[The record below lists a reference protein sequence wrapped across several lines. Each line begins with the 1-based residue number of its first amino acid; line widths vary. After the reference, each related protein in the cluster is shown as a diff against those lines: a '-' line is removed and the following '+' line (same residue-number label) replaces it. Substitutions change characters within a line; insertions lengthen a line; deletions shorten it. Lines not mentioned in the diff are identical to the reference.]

1 MATRRYPHII
11 VVMVYREGMSSL
23 VLHHEPAGT
32 LATATL
38 DTWQSVAGAWLLT
51 FPSVNTQAA
60 YRRDLGQYAA
70 FLTELGLT
78 DPLAAPRPAVDAY
91 ARHLEDLGLKPASR
105 ARKLAAVSS
114 FLRYAAEEGVVDRNP
129 AAHVRRPHVSAESPR
144 LGMNATEARR
154 VVVAA
159 EAASPAHRALVALCL
174 GAGLRVSEALALRP
188 NDLTEEAG
196 HRVARVSGKGGRER
210 VVPLSPSAWSLLL
223 PALEQSTSATEPII
237 RGPQGGTIDRHRA
250 LRMIEALGRA
260 AGLGH
265 ALRPHDC
272 RHTAATLALNAG
284 APIHRVQD
292 LLGHASPQTT
302 QRYVAHRE
310 RLENSAAYTL
320 GAVLGGAV
328 A

>member
-1 MATRRYPHII
+1 
-11 VVMVYREGMSSL
+11 MVYRPGMTSL
-23 VLHHEPAGT
+23 ELAPTPAGT
-32 LATATL
+32 LTL
-38 DTWQSVAGAWLLT
+38 ASPTRWEEVAGAWLVT
-51 FPSVNTQAA
+51 FPSENTRNA
-60 YRRDLGQYAA
+60 YLRDLLQFAA
-70 FLTELGLT
+70 FTTELGIT

-91 ARHLEDLGLKPASR
+91 ARHLEALSLKPASR

-114 FLRYAAEEGVVDRNP
+114 FLRYAAQEGVVDRNA
-129 AAHVRRPHVSAESPR
+129 AAHVRRPPVSAESPR

-188 NDLTEEAG
+188 MDLTEEAG

-223 PALEQSTSATEPII
+223 PALEASPAPTAPII

-250 LRMIEALGRA
+250 LRMIEALGRT

-265 ALRPHDC
+265 TLRPHDC

-284 APIHRVQD
+284 ASIHRVQD

-310 RLENSAAYTL
+310 RLENSAAYVL
-320 GAVLGGAV
+320 GSVLGGAV
-328 A
+328 